1 MSQKPLLH
9 RLIATALVSLGAF
22 GCTASQPLGLAVK
35 FESPI
40 GPITVSRIG
49 FRGTAGGGILVCDY
63 RAIYENTTST
73 PQQPQGIVTLQTA
86 EGNSL
91 AQGVMLMPLTMPGRS
106 GLAPIM
112 VVQASCQHAEKL
124 HLQITSQH

>member
-1 MSQKPLLH
+1 MSQKLLLH
-9 RLIATALVSLGAF
+9 RLVVTALVSLGAF

-40 GPITVSRIG
+40 GPITVSRLG
-49 FRGTAGGGILVCDY
+49 FRGTVGGAILVCDY

-73 PQQPQGIVTLQTA
+73 PQQPHGMLTLLTA
-86 EGNSL
+86 DGNSL
-91 AQGVMLMPLTMPGRS
+91 AEGAVLIPRTMPGRS

-112 VVQASCQHAEKL
+112 VVQAGCQHAEKL